1 MTVEHQPFA
10 LPTIEVHSLAEAV
23 AHEVRNPLAGIS
35 AAVQLVRASLDASDM
50 RYQALEK
57 ALSSV
62 ERLDDFIGE
71 LLFFTRRLTAGLEAL
86 DLGEL
91 AREVVEGIQNGGVR
105 IEVCGAG
112 QALADRDLTRVAL
125 RHLVRNAYQAARR
138 GVRVVVSD
146 AQIEVIDDGPGV
158 DEAVAAHLF
167 EPFVSTKPRG
177 TGLGIPN
184 AAKAIAAM
192 GGELALCG
200 PRPDGTCFAMRLR
213 AVK

>member
-1 MTVEHQPFA
+1 MTVEHQAFA
-10 LPTIEVHSLAEAV
+10 VATMEVHSLAEAV

-62 ERLDDFIGE
+62 ERLDGFIGE
-71 LLFFTRRLTAGLEAL
+71 LLFFTRRLAASLEPL
-86 DLGEL
+86 DLGDA
-91 AREVVEGIQNGGVR
+91 AREAVEGLDNGAVR
-105 IEVCGAG
+105 IEVCGG
-112 QALADRDLTRVAL
+112 GRALADRELIQVAL
-125 RHLVRNAYQAARR
+125 RHLIRNAHQAARSR
-138 GVRVVVSD
+138 VQVVVSE
-146 AQIEVIDDGPGV
+146 ARVEVSDDGPGIP
-158 DEAVAAHLF
+158 EAVAAHLF

-184 AAKAIAAM
+184 AAKAVAAM

-200 PRPDGTCFAMRLR
+200 PHPDGTCFAMRLR
-213 AVK
+213 PIH